1 MIRQLLVLTAVF
13 VLIFKVITMKYRQ
26 IGSTDIKAS
35 VITLGTWVMGGW
47 MWGGCDDEASFRT
60 IRTAI
65 DSGITTIDTA
75 PIYGF
80 GRSEETVGKA
90 IRGINRDSIVI
101 ASKCGIS
108 WSLQPLPE
116 NCGEWHCFADD
127 DGRTETLEKYAVYRW
142 LRPDVVRQG
151 VEDSLRR
158 LGTDYIDLMQVHH
171 VSDRT
176 TAISETMGVL
186 EDMRQE
192 GKIRAIGI
200 SNSTVS
206 QFDEYCE
213 FGSLDS
219 DQERYSML
227 DRTVEKNG
235 VLQRCRDKNVTFLA
249 YSPLENG
256 LLTGKLDPER
266 AFRHGDL
273 RAGDPKF
280 SKENI
285 ARVNKALA
293 VISDIAKR
301 YELSVAQFAA
311 AWVASR
317 YEKAIVLC
325 GARTPEQVL
334 DNAAAG
340 DAQLSVDDFEDV
352 DAILRDFNLL
362 KD

>member
-1 MIRQLLVLTAVF
+1 MQ
-13 VLIFKVITMKYRQ
+13 YRQ
-26 IGSTDIKAS
+26 IGSTDIEAS

-47 MWGGCDDEASFRT
+47 MWGGCDDDMSFRT

-65 DSGITTIDTA
+65 DFGITTIDTA

-90 IRGINRDSIVI
+90 IHGLRRDSVVI
-101 ASKCGIS
+101 ASKCGLS
-108 WSLQPLPE
+108 WSIQPFPE
-116 NCGEWHCFADD
+116 NCGEWHCYADD
-127 DGRTETLEKYAVYRW
+127 DGRTETLEKYAVNRW
-142 LRPDVVRQG
+142 LRPDVVRKG

-176 TAISETMGVL
+176 TEVAETMGVL
-186 EDMRQE
+186 EDMRRE

-200 SNSTVS
+200 SNASGY

-213 FGSLDS
+213 CGTLDA

-227 DRTVEKNG
+227 DRRVEKNG
-235 VLQRCRDKNVTFLA
+235 ILERCKERNVSFLA

-256 LLTGKLDPER
+256 LLTGKLDPR
-266 AFRHGDL
+266 RLYRRGDL
-273 RAGDPKF
+273 RGKDPKF
-280 SKENI
+280 SRENVEK
-285 ARVNKALA
+285 VNKALKEIDD
-293 VISDIAKR
+293 VAKR
-301 YELSVAQFAA
+301 YYLNVGQFAA

-325 GARTPEQVL
+325 GARTPEQVMA
-334 DNAAAG
+334 NAFAG
-340 DAQLSVDDFEDV
+340 EAQLSADDFEEV
-352 DAILRDFNLL
+352 DAILRDFDLL
-362 KD
+362 EDRT